1 MERTAQS
8 VSRFFSLRKKK
19 RKEKKKQNDWA
30 FPEELCRRF
39 TLAEISAATQCFD
52 QTLCIGK
59 GGFGTVFKG
68 RIKVDGDEGRIDVVA
83 IKCFSKYSR
92 HGVSQ
97 FRAEVQLLCQL
108 RHPNLISLIGFCQ
121 ENGECIIV
129 YDYMPN
135 GTLSDY
141 LFHPANIK
149 NKDPFP
155 LTWKQRLKICIGVA
169 RAIHYLHA
177 GVKHAVIHRD
187 VKCSLVLLD
196 QNLVPKL
203 SGFALSKM
211 GPPVL
216 SNVLIKLNSR
226 VSGTIGYLDPEYAL
240 SGELTEKS
248 DVFSFGMVLL
258 EVLCAKS
265 VSREIL
271 ECGERGETF
280 PAMIDPFLMGK
291 VAPDCLKKFMN
302 ITVRCARGTGA
313 ERPTMGEVQVELEC
327 ALELQESADAVK
339 QLKEFGTGASTSLVP
354 LPAHDM
360 EDYTYENISFSE
372 INETFCNMYLRES
385 FSTDEAASVDSIAS
399 LDSNREAIT

>member
-1 MERTAQS
+1 MGLTAQS
-8 VSRFFSLRKKK
+8 VSRFFSFRKKK
-19 RKEKKKQNDWA
+19 QKDWA

-59 GGFGTVFKG
+59 SAFGTVYKG
-68 RIKVDGDEGRIDVVA
+68 RIKVDGDEDRKDVA
-83 IKCFSKYSR
+83 IQRISGGSER
-92 HGVSQ
+92 RMRE

-121 ENGECIIV
+121 ENGERITV

-141 LFHPANIK
+141 LLDPSNTK

-155 LTWKQRLKICIGVA
+155 LTWKQKLKICIGVA
-169 RAIHYLHA
+169 RSVHYLHA

-187 VKCSLVLLD
+187 VKCFNVLLD

-203 SGFALSKM
+203 SSFGLSKM
-211 GPPVL
+211 GPPAL
-216 SNVLIKLNSR
+216 SNALIKMNSNLT
-226 VSGTIGYLDPEYAL
+226 GTFGYVDPEYL
-240 SGELTEKS
+240 DSGNVTEKS
-248 DVFSFGMVLL
+248 DVYSFGVVLL

-265 VSREIL
+265 IL
-271 ECGERGETF
+271 ILSNERPGSGAIF
-280 PAMIDPFLMGK
+280 PDLIDPFLKGK

-302 ITVRCARGTGA
+302 ITVRCLRRTGA

-339 QLKEFGTGASTSLVP
+339 QLKELGTSASTSLAPP
-354 LPAHDM
+354 LPAYDM

-372 INETFCNMYLRES
+372 INETFCILVR
-385 FSTDEAASVDSIAS
+385 FI
-399 LDSNREAIT
+399 

>member
-1 MERTAQS
+1 MGLTAQS
-8 VSRFFSLRKKK
+8 VSRFFSFRKKK
-19 RKEKKKQNDWA
+19 QKDWA

-59 GGFGTVFKG
+59 SAFGTVYKG
-68 RIKVDGDEGRIDVVA
+68 RIKVDGDEDRKDVA
-83 IKCFSKYSR
+83 IQRISGGSER
-92 HGVSQ
+92 RMRE

-121 ENGECIIV
+121 ENGERITV

-135 GTLSDY
+135 
-141 LFHPANIK
+141 
-149 NKDPFP
+149 
-155 LTWKQRLKICIGVA
+155 
-169 RAIHYLHA
+169 

-187 VKCSLVLLD
+187 VKCFNVLLD

-203 SGFALSKM
+203 SSFGLSKM
-211 GPPVL
+211 GPPAL
-216 SNVLIKLNSR
+216 SNALIKMNSNLT
-226 VSGTIGYLDPEYAL
+226 GTFGYVDPEYL
-240 SGELTEKS
+240 DSGNVTEKS
-248 DVFSFGMVLL
+248 DVYSFGVVLL

-265 VSREIL
+265 IL
-271 ECGERGETF
+271 ILSNERPGSGAIF
-280 PAMIDPFLMGK
+280 PDLIDPFLKGK

-302 ITVRCARGTGA
+302 ITVRCLRRTGA

-339 QLKEFGTGASTSLVP
+339 QLKELGTSASTSLAPP
-354 LPAHDM
+354 LPAYDM

-372 INETFCNMYLRES
+372 INETFCILVR
-385 FSTDEAASVDSIAS
+385 FI
-399 LDSNREAIT
+399 

>member
-1 MERTAQS
+1 MVMRRTAQS
-8 VSRFFSLRKKK
+8 VSRFFSLR
-19 RKEKKKQNDWA
+19 KKKQNDWA

-39 TLAEISAATQCFD
+39 TLAEMSAATQCFD
-52 QTLCIGK
+52 QTLCIGR
-59 GGFGTVFKG
+59 GSFGSVFKG
-68 RIKVDGDEGRIDVVA
+68 RIKVDGDEDRINVVA
-83 IKCFSKYSR
+83 IKCFSGRSER
-92 HGVSQ
+92 GMRE

-108 RHPNLISLIGFCQ
+108 RHPNLISLVGFCQ

-129 YDYMPN
+129 YDYMPS

-141 LFHPANIK
+141 LLDPSNIK
-149 NKDPFP
+149 NKDHFP

-169 RAIHYLHA
+169 RSIHYLHA

-187 VKCSLVLLD
+187 VKCTNVLLD

-203 SGFALSKM
+203 SDFGLSKM
-211 GPPVL
+211 GPPVV
-216 SNVLIKLNSR
+216 SNALIKLNST
-226 VSGTIGYLDPEYAL
+226 VVGTFGYLDPEYAL
-240 SGELTEKS
+240 SGQLTEKS

-265 VSREIL
+265 VSREIS
-271 ECGERGETF
+271 ECVQRGETF

-291 VAPDCLKKFMN
+291 VAPDCLRKFMN
-302 ITVRCARGTGA
+302 IAVRCVRPTGA

-327 ALELQESADAVK
+327 ALELQESADAIK
-339 QLKEFGTGASTSLVP
+339 QLKELGTSASTSLAP

-360 EDYTYENISFSE
+360 EDYTYQNISFSE
-372 INETFCNMYLRES
+372 INGTFCNRYLIDPS
-385 FSTDEAASVDSIAS
+385 S

>member
-1 MERTAQS
+1 MRRTAQS
-8 VSRFFSLRKKK
+8 VSRFFSLR
-19 RKEKKKQNDWA
+19 KKKQNDWA

-52 QTLCIGK
+52 QTLCIGR
-59 GGFGTVFKG
+59 GGFGSVFKG
-68 RIKVDGDEGRIDVVA
+68 RIKVDGDEDRINVVA
-83 IKCFSKYSR
+83 IKRFSGRSER
-92 HGVSQ
+92 GMRE

-108 RHPNLISLIGFCQ
+108 RHPNLISLVGFCQ

-141 LFHPANIK
+141 LLDPSNIK
-149 NKDPFP
+149 NKDHFP

-169 RAIHYLHA
+169 RSIHYLHA

-187 VKCSLVLLD
+187 VKCTNVLLD

-203 SGFALSKM
+203 SDFGLSKM
-211 GPPVL
+211 GPPVV
-216 SNVLIKLNSR
+216 SNALIKLNST
-226 VSGTIGYLDPEYAL
+226 VVGTFGYLDPEYAL
-240 SGELTEKS
+240 SGQLTEKS

-265 VSREIL
+265 VSREIS
-271 ECGERGETF
+271 ECVHRGETF

-291 VAPDCLKKFMN
+291 VAPDCLRKFMN
-302 ITVRCARGTGA
+302 IAVRCVRPTGA

-327 ALELQESADAVK
+327 ALELQERADAVK
-339 QLKEFGTGASTSLVP
+339 HLNELRTSASTSLAPP

-372 INETFCNMYLRES
+372 INETFCILVS
-385 FSTDEAASVDSIAS
+385 FISTDEAASVDSIAS
-399 LDSNREAIT
+399 LDPNREAIT

>member
-1 MERTAQS
+1 MGRSAQS
-8 VSRFFSLRKKK
+8 VSRFFSPR
-19 RKEKKKQNDWA
+19 KKKQNDWA

-39 TLAEISAATQCFD
+39 TLAEISAATKCFD
-52 QTLCIGK
+52 QTLCIGR
-59 GGFGTVFKG
+59 GGFGSVFKG
-68 RIKVDGDEGRIDVVA
+68 HIKVDGDEDRIDVVA
-83 IKCFSKYSR
+83 IRRIFGGSEQR
-92 HGVSQ
+92 MRE

-108 RHPNLISLIGFCQ
+108 RHPNIISLVGFCQ
-121 ENGECIIV
+121 ENGERIIV

-141 LFHPANIK
+141 LLDPSNIK

-155 LTWKQRLKICIGVA
+155 LTWKRRLKICIGVA
-169 RAIHYLHA
+169 RSIHYLHA

-187 VKCSLVLLD
+187 VKCSNVLLD

-203 SGFALSKM
+203 SDFGLSKM

-216 SNVLIKLNSR
+216 SNALIKLNSA
-226 VSGTIGYLDPEYAL
+226 VAGTLGYLDPEYVL
-240 SGELTEKS
+240 SGQLTEKS

-265 VSREIL
+265 VPREIF
-271 ECGERGETF
+271 ECVERGETF

-291 VAPDCLKKFMN
+291 VAPDCLRKFMN
-302 ITVRCARGTGA
+302 IAVRCVRDTGA

-339 QLKEFGTGASTSLVP
+339 QLKELGTSASTSLAPP

-360 EDYTYENISFSE
+360 EDYTYQNTSFSE
-372 INETFCNMYLRES
+372 INDIICNRYRYRYSRDS
-385 FSTDEAASVDSIAS
+385 FSTDEAASFDSIAS
-399 LDSNREAIT
+399 LDQAL

>member
-1 MERTAQS
+1 MVMERTAQS

-19 RKEKKKQNDWA
+19 QKEKKKQKDWA

-52 QTLCIGK
+52 QTLRIDTGD
-59 GGFGTVFKG
+59 FSTAYKG
-68 RIKVDGDEGRIDVVA
+68 RIKVHGDEDGKDVA
-83 IKCFSKYSR
+83 IKRLSKA
-92 HGVSQ
+92 GMGA

-129 YDYMPN
+129 YDYVPN

-141 LFHPANIK
+141 LFDPSNIK

-155 LTWKQRLKICIGVA
+155 LTWKQRLKICIGAA

-177 GVKHAVIHRD
+177 GIKHAVIHRN
-187 VKCSLVLLD
+187 VKCSNVLLD

-216 SNVLIKLNSR
+216 SNVLINDPVYAMSR
-226 VSGTIGYLDPEYAL
+226 Q
-240 SGELTEKS
+240 LTEKF

-302 ITVRCARGTGA
+302 IAVRCQRWTGA

-339 QLKEFGTGASTSLVP
+339 QLKELGTGASTSLAP

-360 EDYTYENISFSE
+360 EDYTYENLSFSE
-372 INETFCNMYLRES
+372 INETFCNRYLRES

-399 LDSNREAIT
+399 LDSTQGTLQIFLVSYIPLYVN

>member
-1 MERTAQS
+1 MGRSAQS
-8 VSRFFSLRKKK
+8 VSRFFSPR
-19 RKEKKKQNDWA
+19 KKKQNDWA

-52 QTLCIGK
+52 QTLCIGR
-59 GGFGTVFKG
+59 GGFGSVFKG
-68 RIKVDGDEGRIDVVA
+68 RIKVDGDEDRIDVVA
-83 IKCFSKYSR
+83 IKRFSR
-92 HGVSQ
+92 DLLQGVRE

-108 RHPNLISLIGFCQ
+108 RHPNLISLVGFCQ
-121 ENGECIIV
+121 ENGEHIIV

-141 LFHPANIK
+141 LLDPSNIK

-169 RAIHYLHA
+169 RSIHYLHA
-177 GVKHAVIHRD
+177 GVKHAVIHRA
-187 VKCSLVLLD
+187 VKCSNVLLD

-203 SGFALSKM
+203 SDFGLSKM

-216 SNVLIKLNSR
+216 SNALIKLNSR
-226 VSGTIGYLDPEYAL
+226 VTGTLGYLDPEYAL
-240 SGELTEKS
+240 SGQLTEKS

-265 VSREIL
+265 VSREIF
-271 ECGERGETF
+271 ECVGRGETF

-291 VAPDCLKKFMN
+291 VAPDCLRKFMN
-302 ITVRCARGTGA
+302 IAVRCVRPTGA

-339 QLKEFGTGASTSLVP
+339 QLKELGTSASTSPAPP
-354 LPAHDM
+354 LPANDI
-360 EDYTYENISFSE
+360 EDYTYQNISFSE
-372 INETFCNMYLRES
+372 INEIICNRYWYSRDS
-385 FSTDEAASVDSIAS
+385 FSTDEAASVDGIAS
-399 LDSNREAIT
+399 LDQAL

>member
-1 MERTAQS
+1 MRRTAQS
-8 VSRFFSLRKKK
+8 VSRFFSLR
-19 RKEKKKQNDWA
+19 KKKQNDWA

-52 QTLCIGK
+52 QTLCIGR
-59 GGFGTVFKG
+59 GGFGSVFKG
-68 RIKVDGDEGRIDVVA
+68 RIKVDGDEDRINVVA
-83 IKCFSKYSR
+83 IKRFSGRSER
-92 HGVSQ
+92 GMRE

-108 RHPNLISLIGFCQ
+108 RHPNLISLVGFCQ

-141 LFHPANIK
+141 LLDPSNIK
-149 NKDPFP
+149 NKDHFP

-169 RAIHYLHA
+169 RSIHYLHA

-187 VKCSLVLLD
+187 VKCTNVLLD

-203 SGFALSKM
+203 SDFGLSKM
-211 GPPVL
+211 GPPVV
-216 SNVLIKLNSR
+216 SNALIKLNST
-226 VSGTIGYLDPEYAL
+226 VVGTFGYLDPEYAL
-240 SGELTEKS
+240 SGQLTEKS

-265 VSREIL
+265 VSREIS
-271 ECGERGETF
+271 ECVHRGETF

-291 VAPDCLKKFMN
+291 VAPDCLRKFMN
-302 ITVRCARGTGA
+302 IAVRCVRPTGA

-327 ALELQESADAVK
+327 ALELQERADAVK
-339 QLKEFGTGASTSLVP
+339 HLNELRTSASTSLAPP

-372 INETFCNMYLRES
+372 INETFCILVS
-385 FSTDEAASVDSIAS
+385 FISTDEAASVDSIAS
-399 LDSNREAIT
+399 LDLNREAIT